1 MRPKADAT
9 IRPLPARSG
18 RRGTVSVNLFNLNH
32 PADQMPKSSVRTE
45 VEELEKLGPLP
56 SEDEAEVAQLERI
69 EELYRAIAKP
79 ITDDEARVL
88 VELFGPDGCYGVASS
103 FMHLIETAP
112 GWPLKDCLEQMN
124 NEWKIELRNRAIRG
138 GHQF

>member
-1 MRPKADAT
+1 MT
-9 IRPLPARSG
+9 
-18 RRGTVSVNLFNLNH
+18 
-32 PADQMPKSSVRTE
+32 KSSVRTE
-45 VEELEKLGPLP
+45 IEELGKLGSLP
-56 SEDEAEVAQLERI
+56 SEDDAQVAQLERI

-112 GWPLKDCLEQMN
+112 GWPLRDCFQDLN
-124 NEWKIELRNRAIRG
+124 NGWKIELRDRAIRG
-138 GHQF
+138 GYRL

>member
-1 MRPKADAT
+1 MT
-9 IRPLPARSG
+9 
-18 RRGTVSVNLFNLNH
+18 
-32 PADQMPKSSVRTE
+32 KSNVRTE

-69 EELYRAIAKP
+69 EELYRTIAKP

-103 FMHLIETAP
+103 FYASDRNCTWLAAQRLP
-112 GWPLKDCLEQMN
+112 RAAEQRM
-124 NEWKIELRNRAIRG
+124 
-138 GHQF
+138 QD

>member
-1 MRPKADAT
+1 MT
-9 IRPLPARSG
+9 
-18 RRGTVSVNLFNLNH
+18 
-32 PADQMPKSSVRTE
+32 KSSVRTE

-79 ITDDEARVL
+79 ITDAEARVL
-88 VELFGPDGCYGVASS
+88 VELFGPDDCYGLAAS

-112 GWPLKDCLEQMN
+112 GWPLKNCLEQPN

-138 GHQF
+138 GYQL